1 MALLALIDDMAF
13 GQGVLSCPVKA
24 TWAVLPDD
32 PADGSFVKDISWRAL
47 TGRRGL
53 STQICG

>member
-13 GQGVLSCPVKA
+13 GQGVLSCTVKA

-32 PADGSFVKDISWRAL
+32 PADGSLVKDISWSAL
-47 TGRRGL
+47 QGKRGV